1 MINFLIEH
9 WFGVLVT
16 ILYFGFVGWVTY
28 AIHEPDKPKKCKK

>member
-9 WFGVLVT
+9 WVGLIAT
-16 ILYFGFVGWVTY
+16 ILYFCFVGWFTY